1 MKNDIKNILNKKPDL
16 VKILALIAFI
26 IVFSWLMFCEK
37 DNSIEIAVDDKIN
50 ETPTQIESIREIG
63 EWEFLSISNEELV
76 DTIRKGLFSDDHLV
90 RIYYGTLRIG
100 INMHQAGPNWVSVSG
115 DTVRAVLPK
124 VGLLD
129 KNFIDEARTKSFY
142 ESGKW
147 KAKDREALY
156 KGVAKTASEEEIKK
170 AYRQM
175 LRRCLTNDNLKA
187 ARENAEAQFRQ
198 MFLSMGYKHIE
209 VISEK

>member
-1 MKNDIKNILNKKPDL
+1 MTKNTFNKKPDL
-16 VKILALIAFI
+16 VKVLALIAFI

-37 DNSIEIAVDDKIN
+37 DNSVEIAVDDKIN
-50 ETPTQIESIREIG
+50 DTPTQIESIRDIG

-76 DTIRKGLFSDDHLV
+76 DTVRKGLFSDDHLV
-90 RIYYGTLRIG
+90 RIYYGTLRLG
-100 INMHQAGPNWVSVSG
+100 INMHQASPNWLTVRG
-115 DTVRAVLPK
+115 DTVKAILPK

-147 KAKDREALY
+147 KAQDREALY
-156 KGVAKTASEEEIKK
+156 RK

-175 LRRCLTNDNLKA
+175 LHRCMTPDNLRT
-187 ARENAEAQFRQ
+187 ARENAEAQFKQ
-198 MFLSMGYKHIE
+198 LFLSMGFK
-209 VISEK
+209 VIIIN

>member
-100 INMHQAGPNWVSVSG
+100 INMHQAEPNWVSVSG

-156 KGVAKTASEEEIKK
+156 KK

-175 LRRCLTNDNLKA
+175 LQRCLTNDNLKA

-198 MFLSMGYKHIE
+198 MFLSMGYKHVE
-209 VISEK
+209 VRSVK

>member
-1 MKNDIKNILNKKPDL
+1 MKTDFTKNIFKKKPDL
-16 VKILALIAFI
+16 VRILALIAFI

-37 DNSIEIAVDDKIN
+37 DNSVEIAVDDKIN

-90 RIYYGTLRIG
+90 RIYYGTLRLG
-100 INMHQAGPNWVSVSG
+100 VNMHQAGSNWLTVSG
-115 DTVRAVLPK
+115 DTVRAVLPQ

-156 KGVAKTASEEEIKK
+156 KK
-170 AYRQM
+170 AHRQM
-175 LRRCLTNDNLKA
+175 LRRCLTSGNLNT

-198 MFLSMGYKHIE
+198 MFLSMGYKNVEIRFE
-209 VISEK
+209 